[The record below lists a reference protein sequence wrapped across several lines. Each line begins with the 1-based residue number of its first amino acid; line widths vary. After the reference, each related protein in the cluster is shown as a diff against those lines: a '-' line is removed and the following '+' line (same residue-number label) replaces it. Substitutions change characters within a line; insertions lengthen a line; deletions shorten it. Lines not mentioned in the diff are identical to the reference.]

1 MSCNPMQFQGAVL
14 CEAIQSETN
23 FYPNAFHSATKL
35 FEHDKHTTWK
45 IQTSA
50 RLYQVLQP

>member
-1 MSCNPMQFQGAVL
+1 MPCNPMQFQGAVL